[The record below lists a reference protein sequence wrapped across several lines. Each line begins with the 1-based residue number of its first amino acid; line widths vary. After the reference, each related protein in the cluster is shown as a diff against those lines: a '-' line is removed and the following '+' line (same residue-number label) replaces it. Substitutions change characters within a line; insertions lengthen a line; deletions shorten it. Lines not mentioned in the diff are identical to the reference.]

1 MLSQLSIKNFAIV
14 DSITL
19 EFGPGFNVM
28 TGETGAGKSIIV
40 DALYFLLGDRIS
52 NDMLRAGQ
60 EKATVEAL
68 FQVSGKSPAHSKL
81 MEWGIE
87 AKGHEILM
95 KREYTLSAGK
105 TRSFINGAMA
115 TTAMVDELGEFLVDI
130 HGQHEHQ
137 AIFKVGKHRQLID
150 SFGRTAPLLEKTAQA
165 YQTLSKLLAEQSNL
179 GGDAREIARRTDLL
193 QFQAQELQAAS
204 LENLNEEELLNQFQ
218 LMRHAEKI
226 TTQVTEAQR
235 LLDEEGNGGVTGMF
249 GTVVA
254 RLQDSARLDPSLE
267 NMVFSVKNLQENLN
281 QLSFDIARK
290 LEGYSFSDKEYQDLS
305 DRIDGLNHLKKKY
318 GDSLVEIKNYLKK
331 IKEELQKILGRED
344 LLKSLGLQIEK
355 SAEQYRQSALELSEK
370 RQQAGHELAKQVQD
384 TLRELG
390 LPHAK
395 LGVDLTP
402 QEDQGSPVLENN
414 RRLALSP
421 TGWDKVEF
429 TFTANPGEPEKPLA
443 KVASGG
449 EASRVMLALKAV
461 LSESDEVATLIFD
474 EIDTGVG
481 ARTASTVAEL
491 LSGLA
496 KNKQLLCI
504 SHLAPIAAVGD
515 YHFQVE
521 KTFLKGKTAISV
533 NRLTGNNRLEELAK
547 MLAGE
552 PVSETSLTHA
562 MELYDKMRAL

>member
-1 MLSQLSIKNFAIV
+1 MLSQLSIKNFAIL

-60 EKATVEAL
+60 EKVTVEAL
-68 FQVSGKSPAHSKL
+68 FQVSGDSPALTKL
-81 MEWGIE
+81 SEWGIE
-87 AKGHEILM
+87 TKDHEILV

-105 TRSFINGAMA
+105 TRSFINGEMA
-115 TTAMVDELGEFLVDI
+115 TTAMVDELGDFLVDI

-137 AIFKVGKHRQLID
+137 AIFKVGRHRQLID
-150 SFGRTAPLLEKTAQA
+150 SFGHTAPLLEKTAQA
-165 YQTLSKLLAEQSNL
+165 YQALSKLLSEQAGL
-179 GGDAREIARRTDLL
+179 GGDSREIARRTDLL
-193 QFQAQELQAAS
+193 QFQVQELEAAG
-204 LENLNEEELLNQFQ
+204 LENLNEEELLNKYQ

-235 LLDEEGNGGVTGMF
+235 LLDEEGDGGVTGMF

-254 RLQDSARLDPSLE
+254 RLTDSNRLDPGLE
-267 NMVFSVKNLQENLN
+267 NMLHAVKTLQENLN

-290 LEGYSFSDKEYQDLS
+290 LESYTFSGKEYQDLS

-318 GDSLVEIKNYLKK
+318 GDTLAEILNYLKN
-331 IKEELQKILGRED
+331 IKEELKKLLGRED
-344 LLKSLGLQIEK
+344 LLKTLGLQIEK
-355 SAEQYRQSALELSEK
+355 AAEQYRRLAGELSAK
-370 RQQAGHELAKQVQD
+370 RLQAGRELAKQVQG
-384 TLRELG
+384 TLKELG
-390 LPHAK
+390 LPHA
-395 LGVDLTP
+395 LMGVEVNP
-402 QEDQGSPVLENN
+402 QEDPGSPVLENG

-421 TGWDKVEF
+421 NGWDKVEF
-429 TFTANPGEPEKPLA
+429 TFSANPGEPQKPLA

-461 LSESDEVATLIFD
+461 LSESDEVSTLIFD

-481 ARTASTVAEL
+481 ARTASTVAAL
-491 LSGLA
+491 LAGLS

-504 SHLAPIAAVGD
+504 SHLAPIAAMGD

-521 KTFLKGKTAISV
+521 KTFIHGKTAITV
-533 NRLTGNNRLEELAK
+533 NRLTEKNRVEELAK
-547 MLAGE
+547 MLAGG
-552 PVSETSLTHA
+552 PVSETSRTHA
-562 MELYDKMRAL
+562 RELYGKMRAL